1 MNPLVT
7 IRIALR
13 ALRKNKMRAGLTILG
28 VVIGIAAVTA
38 MVSIGQGAGQ
48 MIQTQFETIGTNMI
62 ALFSHGHRR
71 GPVRQG
77 HGAAPTLTADD
88 CRAIGEEC
96 PSVLAASPIV
106 FFGGQVIYGNTN
118 WRPNEILGVGLD
130 FLTVRNWTLRHG
142 GFFTERDIT
151 SAAKVCV
158 VGQTIVAE
166 LFQTTN
172 PLGKTIRIRNIP
184 FRIIGILEPKGSNFV
199 GQDQDNIIMLPYT
212 TVGKRMRFTAFGQV
226 DMILASA
233 RAPEL
238 MNDAESEIRQLLMDR
253 HRIPPDGAPDFGIQN
268 TTEIA
273 EVLGTITGTMTML
286 LSAIAGI
293 SLVVG
298 GVGIMNI
305 MLVSV
310 TERTREIGIRMAVGA
325 RGSDILYQFLIE
337 SVLLAMIG
345 GLMGF
350 ALGVGASAGITTVIN
365 NLLRTVEWPM
375 VISIPAAVLAI
386 VFSTVVGIV
395 FGLYPAWR
403 ASKLDPIEALRYE

>member
-77 HGAAPTLTADD
+77 HGAAPPLTADD